1 MLALGIL
8 TIPITR
14 SYTRVEIQTYGIT
27 YRQQCTTATSLVR
40 INFNQ
45 VSEFLRIFISKSEL
59 RFCRSK
65 IPYSIFFVIRYKRKY
80 KCKYKN
86 KIFASYCIFVF
97 LCIFYFIYKSHKR
110 PRSCYQSIRQ
120 NSYMRCD
127 INCSR
132 CHRP

>member
-1 MLALGIL
+1 MLVLGIL

-14 SYTRVEIQTYGIT
+14 SYTRVEIQTYGIA
-27 YRQQCTTATSLVR
+27 YRQQCATASSLVR

-45 VSEFLRIFISKSEL
+45 VSEFLRIFISKPEL
-59 RFCRSK
+59 SFCRSK
-65 IPYSIFFVIRYKRKY
+65 IPYSIFFVMQYKRRYKCR
-80 KCKYKN
+80 CKN
-86 KIFASYCIFVF
+86 KIFARYCIFVF

-110 PRSCYQSIRQ
+110 LQSCYRSISR